1 MKKTNNNSRLPT
13 FILLLF
19 GLQGAVCVTPSQGQ
33 VLRPGDD
40 IGSIR
45 APYSEEMDESK
56 ITEQLG
62 KDLPLDLEFIDHLG
76 NQVVL
81 GDYFTDDLPVLLTP
95 VYYRCPQLCTL
106 VLNGMVDGLD
116 QIDLKPGSDYR
127 LLTFSFAEGEGS
139 LQAEAKREAYLSR
152 FPDADVPDGWSFLG
166 GIKGEAKN
174 ADILCKSVGFGY
186 AYHEPSGEY
195 VHPACVVFVSPS
207 GTITRYMND
216 VAFSPMDLR
225 LSIVETSEGK
235 VGTALDKFLLFT
247 CFAYSGDGAGYSVS
261 VMKLMRFA
269 ALLTVAAI
277 TVAVLFQPRSFKPTP
292 QIPVT

>member
-1 MKKTNNNSRLPT
+1 MKMTNNNLRLSSI
-13 FILLLF
+13 ILLLF
-19 GLQGAVCVTPSQGQ
+19 GVQMAVCTSSAQSQ

-40 IGSIR
+40 IGSIQ
-45 APYSEEMDESK
+45 APYSEEMDQSK
-56 ITEQLG
+56 ITEHLG
-62 KDLPLDLEFIDHLG
+62 EKLPLDLEFVDHSG
-76 NQVVL
+76 NRVVL
-81 GDYFTDDLPVLLTP
+81 SDYFTGDLPVLLTP

-116 QIDLKPGSDYR
+116 QIDLKPGRDYR
-127 LLTFSFAEGEGS
+127 LLTFSFADGEGS

-152 FPDADVPDGWSFLG
+152 FPDAEVPNGWSFLG
-166 GIKGEAKN
+166 GIEGDAKN
-174 ADILCKSVGFGY
+174 AEILCKSVGFGY

-195 VHPACVVFVSPS
+195 VHPACVVFVSPT

-216 VAFSPMDLR
+216 VAFAPMDLR

-247 CFAYSGDGAGYSVS
+247 CFAYSGESDGYSVS
-261 VMKLMRFA
+261 VMKLMRSA

-277 TVAVLFQPRSFKPTP
+277 TLAVILQPKSLKPTSE
-292 QIPVT
+292 IPLT